1 MAKYRQTANDRLDES
16 LGERRGPE
24 RDFKQSYK
32 DRRDESR
39 GMKKAM
45 DRREDKRSDRSGREY
60 GKFDLRDNVQAG
72 EVKYINT
79 NSEQYD
85 LNRIRPYECGSR
97 GYPAE
102 AWNYEW

>member
-1 MAKYRQTANDRLDES
+1 MKRQSMNARLDES

-24 RDFKQSYK
+24 RDMKQSYK

-39 GMKKAM
+39 GA
-45 DRREDKRSDRSGREY
+45 RRERSGSS
-60 GKFDLRDNVQAG
+60 GKFDLKDNMQAG
-72 EVKYINT
+72 MVKKINT

-85 LNRIRPYECGSR
+85 MGRIKKYSCGTK

-102 AWNYEW
+102 AWNYKY